1 MIFKEEEFRN
11 PEGATVIRAKL
22 GPAMKRAG
30 WEKKVLLPGIEVG
43 LSGWE
48 RSHSQGP
55 GTGRESIHGIVY
67 APYSV
72 NQELQRLG
80 IERFLRELVPKTA
93 VGTELWLTTETY
105 TYRGTDR
112 LKEIIYKVD
121 AVQLLQHK
129 KVFEASIE
137 VDDQKVNPRV
147 RIEATPFAIA
157 FLPNP
162 PRMPGR
168 K

>member
-1 MIFKEEEFRN
+1 
-11 PEGATVIRAKL
+11 
-22 GPAMKRAG
+22 MKRAG

-43 LSGWE
+43 LAGWE

-67 APYSV
+67 APYGV
-72 NQELQRLG
+72 NQQLQRLG

-105 TYRGTDR
+105 TYRDTNR
-112 LKEIIYKVD
+112 LKEIIYRID
-121 AVQLLQHK
+121 AVHQLQHR

-137 VDDQKVNPRV
+137 VDDQKVNPRIRV
-147 RIEATPFAIA
+147 DATPFAIA
-157 FLPNP
+157 SLADP
-162 PRMPGR
+162 PRLPR
-168 K
+168 T